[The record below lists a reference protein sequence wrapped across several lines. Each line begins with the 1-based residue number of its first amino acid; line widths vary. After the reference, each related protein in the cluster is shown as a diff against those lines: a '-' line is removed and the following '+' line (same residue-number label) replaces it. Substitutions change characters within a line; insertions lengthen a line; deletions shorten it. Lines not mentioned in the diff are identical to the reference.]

1 MMVGL
6 SAKVRCAV
14 LALGVLSLVQ
24 ALPAMAAEP
33 PPNRALAALFEREF
47 RRELQEHPE
56 TATYVG
62 AEGLNDRLTDWSPAA
77 VERRKQ
83 HVPQLLREL
92 RRFERLRLNTQD
104 RLSLALMR
112 SDLQQ
117 QQRADAF
124 FRGLPFNGLTG
135 WSVVGPMHGPQHSF
149 AALAKAAPLRRA
161 RDVEDYLK
169 RLAAMPL
176 ALAQMTE
183 QMRAGMRSGWMPP
196 AAVLQRVPGQFDDF
210 AGGDPAKH
218 PLYAPLAQLPADW
231 PAPERERL
239 QAAGRKLLAEQVVPA
254 FAAMQRFLKDEY
266 LPAGRR
272 TLAASELPGGAA
284 YYAQAVKEG
293 TTTELTPR
301 QVHDIGLAEV
311 ARIGQAMDGVIRQVG
326 FQGDRAAFMQSIR
339 ADKRFYFTDPQE
351 MLKAYRDIAK
361 RIDAELPKLFAEL
374 PRLPYGIRAMEPYEG
389 DNAEHYTP
397 GALDGSRAGFFEA
410 NVLSLGTRPSY
421 DLENTL
427 LHEAAPGHHLQI
439 ARAQELKGLPEF
451 RRLAGY
457 NAYVEGWALYAES
470 LGPALGLYKDP
481 YSRFGGLRWEMLR
494 ACRLVIDT
502 GVHAFGWQREQAIDY
517 LMAHTGLDRGF
528 AEAEVDRYISNP
540 GQALGYKIGELRIKA
555 LRAQAEQA
563 LGDRFDIRRFHN
575 AVLDDG
581 PLPLTVLE
589 QRIGEWIAR
598 EQRSTPA
605 AAGSVAR

>member
-1 MMVGL
+1 MAGL
-6 SAKVRCAV
+6 VWGAA
-14 LALGVLSLVQ
+14 LVQ
-24 ALPAMAAEP
+24 VLPVAAASKAAEP
-33 PPNRALAALFEREF
+33 PPNRALAALFEREY
-47 RRELQEHPE
+47 RLDLQEHPE
-56 TATYVG
+56 SATYVG
-62 AEGLNDRLTDWSPAA
+62 AEGLNDRLTDNSLAA

-92 RRFERLRLNTQD
+92 QRFDRVKLNAQD
-104 RLSLALMR
+104 QLSLALMR

-117 QQRADAF
+117 QQRSDAF
-124 FRGLPFNGLTG
+124 FNSLPFGGLFG
-135 WSVVGPMHGPQHSF
+135 WNVVGPGHGPQHSYPS
-149 AALAKAAPLRRA
+149 LAKAAPARNL

-169 RLAAMPL
+169 RLAAMP
-176 ALAQMTE
+176 AAMAQMTA
-183 QMRAGMRSGWMPP
+183 QMRAGMRSGWLPP
-196 AAVLQRVPGQFDDF
+196 AAVMQRVPGQFDAFVGSDL
-210 AGGDPAKH
+210 AKN
-218 PLYAPLAQLPADW
+218 PLYAPFAQLPADW

-239 QAAGRKLLAEQVVPA
+239 QAAGRRVLTAQVVPA
-254 FAAMQRFLKDEY
+254 YAAMQKFLKDDY
-266 LPAGRR
+266 IPACPAAI
-272 TLAASELPGGAA
+272 AASSLPGGAA
-284 YYAQAVKEG
+284 FYAQAVREG

-311 ARIGQAMDGVIRQVG
+311 QRIGVEMDGVIRQAG
-326 FQGDRAAFMQSIR
+326 FSGDRAAFMAAIR

-374 PRLPYGIRAMEPYEG
+374 PRLPYGIRPMEPYEG

-410 NVLSLGTRPSY
+410 NVLSLDTRPSY

-439 ARAQELKGLPEF
+439 SRAQELKGLPEF
-451 RRLAGY
+451 RRLADY

-481 YSRFGGLRWEMLR
+481 YSHFGGLRWEMLR

-502 GVHAFGWQREQAIDY
+502 GVHAFGWQRQQAIDY

-528 AEAEVDRYISNP
+528 AESEVDRYISSP
-540 GQALGYKIGELRIKA
+540 GQALGYKIGELKIKQ
-555 LRAQAEQA
+555 LRAEAQRV
-563 LGDRFDIRRFHN
+563 LGERFDIRHFHN

-581 PLPLTVLE
+581 AMPLTVLE
-589 QRIGEWIAR
+589 QRMGEWVRREGNRPAR
-598 EQRSTPA
+598 
-605 AAGSVAR
+605 